1 MAHFSL
7 SSIRHASVYVP
18 ASRVDP
24 SPGALMHAI
33 RLLYRR
39 IHVDA
44 MRRLSHSRKRVE
56 RRSRLRACEAIC
68 ELANEAHALQGV
80 PVSVVAGSIHPV

>member
-18 ASRVDP
+18 SSRVDP

-56 RRSRLRACEAIC
+56 RRSRLRP
-68 ELANEAHALQGV
+68 NEALALQGV